1 MQAIDI
7 ITKKR
12 DRLLLTEE
20 EIRFFIQGYVND
32 EIPDYQAAA
41 WAMAVLL
48 QGMTPKETT
57 ALTRVMI
64 DSGETIDLR
73 DVAPFVVDKHSTGGV
88 GDKTTLAVAPMVA
101 AAGLP
106 VAKMSGRGLGFSGG
120 TLDKLESI
128 PNFQVSLTLDEFLAN
143 VSENGIVIAGQT
155 TELAPADAKLYALR
169 DVTAT
174 VPSIALIASSIMS
187 KKIAG
192 GAQAIVLDVKVGTG
206 AFMETLERARTL
218 AERMIQIGNGMGRRI
233 TAVLSNMDQPLGK
246 AVGNAL
252 EVREA
257 IDTLKGNGPQDFTK
271 HCLTIASEMLLLGN
285 KAETPQEARATLSR
299 TIEDGHALDKL
310 CVLIGAQG
318 GDPHVLEDPSLLPQA
333 LIQGDASAPH
343 SGFIEGLDAREVG
356 LTAVNLGAGRHKKG
370 EEIDHAVGIILG
382 PKVGDRVE
390 EGDPLFTIH
399 ARDRKSLEQARLRLL
414 KAYTWSD
421 SSVPKPPLTYETI
434 RERPANS
441 QSET

>member
-7 ITKKR
+7 IAKKR
-12 DRLLLTEE
+12 DGLALTQE
-20 EIRFFIQGYVND
+20 EIRFFVQGYVD
-32 EIPDYQAAA
+32 DDIPDYQAAA

-48 QGMTPKETT
+48 QGMTPKETAT
-57 ALTRVMI
+57 LTQVMI
-64 DSGETIDLR
+64 DSGETIDLSEIG
-73 DVAPFVVDKHSTGGV
+73 PFVVDKHSTGGV

-128 PNFQVSLTLDEFLAN
+128 PDFQVSLPLDEFLAN
-143 VSENGIVIAGQT
+143 VRENGLVVAGQT
-155 TELAPADAKLYALR
+155 AELVPADGKLYALR

-218 AERMIQIGNGMGRRI
+218 AERMIQIGDSMGRRV
-233 TAVLSNMDQPLGK
+233 TTVLSNMDQPLGK

-252 EVREA
+252 EVQEA
-257 IDTLKGNGPQDFTK
+257 IDTLNGNGPRDFTE

-285 KAETPQEARATLSR
+285 MAETPQEACATLSQ
-299 TIEDGHALDKL
+299 TIEEGCALNKFRALVD
-310 CVLIGAQG
+310 AQG
-318 GDPHVLEDPSLLPQA
+318 GDSRVTEDPSLLPQSP
-333 LIQGDASAPH
+333 IEDKVTAPR
-343 SGFIEGLDAREVG
+343 SGFVKGLDAREVG
-356 LTAVNLGAGRHKKG
+356 LTAVDLGAGRHKKG
-370 EEIDHAVGIILG
+370 EDIDRAVGIVLG
-382 PKVGDRVE
+382 PKVGDHIE
-390 EGDPLFTIH
+390 EGEALFTIH
-399 ARDRKSLEQARLRLL
+399 ARDRKSLEQARSRLL
-414 KAYTWSD
+414 NAYTWSD
-421 SSVPKPPLTYETI
+421 SSVPRPPLTYETI
-434 RERPANS
+434 RDKERQRS
-441 QSET
+441 